1 MKLITLSSITFL
13 MASSAFAQSIV
24 PCGGSFNNFMQK
36 FGQTAISKGVPSQ
49 AVNAVLANAKHRNDV
64 LKLDRSQASFKQTFL
79 EFSSR
84 TVSSNRLQIGAQKL
98 QQYRNVFA
106 AAKKQYGV
114 APEVIATFWAM
125 ETDFG
130 ANQGNMNTVSA
141 LATLSHDCRRPELFQ
156 PQLLGAMQLT
166 AAGGMDP
173 ARTTGAWAGEIGM
186 VQMLPADILKLGVD
200 GDGDGRVDLKTSPND
215 AILSAA
221 RMLASHGWRKNE
233 PWIQEVKVQGDAAWK
248 YSGLDQK
255 FKVSDWSKIG
265 VSARSGGLPN
275 GNMAASLVAP
285 QGRFGPVFLTYPN
298 YDVFLEWNKSF
309 IYSLSAAYMATRMA
323 GDPKLLS
330 GNPEKALSTNQVKTL
345 QSKLAKN
352 GYNVGKVDGII
363 GAKTRAAVRDV
374 QIKNGMVSDGW
385 PTAKLLSLL

>member
-1 MKLITLSSITFL
+1 MKLIALSSITFL

-24 PCGGSFNNFMQK
+24 PCGGSFNGFMQK
-36 FGQTAISKGVPSQ
+36 FGQAAISKGVPSD
-49 AVNAVLANAKHRNDV
+49 AVNAVIANAKHRNDV

-98 QQYRNVFA
+98 QQYGDVFA
-106 AAKKQYGV
+106 TAQNNYGV
-114 APEVIATFWAM
+114 SPEVIATFWAM

-130 ANQGNMNTVSA
+130 ANQGNMSTVSA
-141 LATLSHDCRRPELFQ
+141 LATLAHDCRRPELFQ

-166 AAGGMDP
+166 AKGGMDP
-173 ARTTGAWAGEIGM
+173 ATTTGAWAGEIGM

-200 GDGDGRVDLKTSPND
+200 GDGDGRVDLKKSPND

-233 PWIQEVKVQGDAAWK
+233 PWIQEVIVNNDEAWQ

-255 FKVSDWSKIG
+255 IKVSDWKNVG
-265 VSARSGGLPN
+265 VSARNGSLPN
-275 GNMAASLVAP
+275 AGMPASLVAP

-298 YDVFLEWNKSF
+298 YDVFLEWNQSF

-323 GDPKLLS
+323 GEPKLLS
-330 GNPEKALSTNQVKTL
+330 GNPEKALTTNQVKTL
-345 QSKLAKN
+345 QTRLAQK

-363 GAKTRAAVRDV
+363 GAKTRAAIRDV
-374 QIKNGMVSDGW
+374 QIKNGVISHGW
-385 PTAKLLSLL
+385 PTAKLMSLL